1 MRSSTATSSTSSTP
15 VAEHSAPARRN
26 RRLAERR
33 ARRRPLLFATGLGLA
48 VATIVGCAGAMPLS
62 SAEASVDSAPATPY
76 MMLASYS
83 TPAPLSADAELA
95 VSAADTATIE
105 AKAAVE
111 AADAAVASAAK
122 VAADIEASGLDIGV
136 ATTTVDTT
144 QLEETADRLELS
156 IESLPES
163 LLPSVT
169 EDVTALVASVQE
181 QVSGLRGRLDAAVQ
195 AKKEAEEKAR
205 REAEEKARQAAEA
218 AERARQQQSS
228 GSGGGGWVPSVPV
241 GGGSGDNSPAGAQ
254 ATARGMLGSYGW
266 GDDQF
271 GCLYN
276 LWQRESGWNYQAYN
290 ASSGA
295 FGIPQAL
302 PGSKMASA
310 GADWQTSA
318 RTQIAW
324 GLGYISGRYGTP
336 CNAWGHSQSVG
347 WY

>member
-95 VSAADTATIE
+95 VSAADTATTE

-136 ATTTVDTT
+136 ATTTVDTAE
-144 QLEETADRLELS
+144 LEETADRLELS

-169 EDVTALVASVQE
+169 GDVTALVASVQE

>member
-1 MRSSTATSSTSSTP
+1 MRSSTSTSSTP
-15 VAEHSAPARRN
+15 VLEHSAPARRN
-26 RRLAERR
+26 RRMAERR
-33 ARRRPLLFATGLGLA
+33 ARRRPILFATGLGLA

-62 SAEASVDSAPATPY
+62 SAEASGNSAAAMPY

-83 TPAPLSADAELA
+83 TPAPLAADAELA
-95 VSAADTATIE
+95 VSAADTATSE
-105 AKAAVE
+105 AQAAVE

-122 VAADIEASGLDIGV
+122 VTTDIEASGLDIGV

-228 GSGGGGWVPSVPV
+228 GSGGGGWVPSAPV
-241 GGGSGDNSPAGAQ
+241 GGASGDNSPAGAQ

-302 PGSKMASA
+302 PGSKMATA

>member
-1 MRSSTATSSTSSTP
+1 M
-15 VAEHSAPARRN
+15 
-26 RRLAERR
+26 
-33 ARRRPLLFATGLGLA
+33 
-48 VATIVGCAGAMPLS
+48 ATIVGCAGAVPLS
-62 SAEASVDSAPATPY
+62 YAEASGNSAPAMPA
-76 MMLASYS
+76 MVLASYS
-83 TPAPLSADAELA
+83 TPAPLAADAELA
-95 VSAADTATIE
+95 VAPADTATAE
-105 AKAAVE
+105 ARAAGA
-111 AADAAVASAAK
+111 AADAAVASAAQ
-122 VAADIEASGLDIGV
+122 VATDVEASGLDIGV
-136 ATTTVDTT
+136 APTVDTT
-144 QLEETADRLELS
+144 ALEETAGRLALS

-169 EDVTALVASVQE
+169 EDVTALVSSVQE
-181 QVSGLRGRLDAAVQ
+181 QVSGLRGRLDAAIQ
-195 AKKEAEEKAR
+195 AKKEAEEQAR

-228 GSGGGGWVPSVPV
+228 GSGSGGGGWVPSVPA

-254 ATARGMLGSYGW
+254 ATARGMLGNYGW

-271 GCLYN
+271 GCLVS
-276 LWQRESGWNYQAYN
+276 LWQKESGWNYQAYN
-290 ASSGA
+290 RSSGA

-324 GLGYISGRYGTP
+324 GLGYIGGRYGSP

>member
-1 MRSSTATSSTSSTP
+1 MRSSTSTSSTP
-15 VAEHSAPARRN
+15 VLEHSAPARRN
-26 RRLAERR
+26 RRMAERR
-33 ARRRPLLFATGLGLA
+33 ARRRPILFATGLGLA

-62 SAEASVDSAPATPY
+62 SAEASGGSAAAMPY

-83 TPAPLSADAELA
+83 TPAPLAADAEPALA
-95 VSAADTATIE
+95 DETAAAE
-105 AKAAVE
+105 ARAAVD
-111 AADAAVASAAK
+111 AADAAVASAAE
-122 VAADIEASGLDIGV
+122 VTADIQASGLDIGV

-156 IESLPES
+156 IDSLPES

-169 EDVTALVASVQE
+169 EDVTALVSTVQE
-181 QVSGLRGRLDAAVQ
+181 QVSGLRGHLDAAVQ

-218 AERARQQQSS
+218 EAAAAERARQQQSS
-228 GSGGGGWVPSVPV
+228 GSGGGGWVPPVPV
-241 GGGSGDNSPAGAQ
+241 GGASGDNSPAGAQ